1 MYTCVF
7 TPVFMS
13 NVLYM
18 CICLHAFIN
27 YHRFYKPD
35 AGEITIDGI
44 DMADL
49 DRQWL
54 TKRIALVGQNPALF
68 SGTIATNI
76 AYGAPPKS
84 ITLNSDSNSSD
95 STLNSKTG
103 SLPHLNGATMAEIE
117 SAAKLANAHEFIMQF
132 PLG

>member
-1 MYTCVF
+1 
-7 TPVFMS
+7 MS
-13 NVLYM
+13 
-18 CICLHAFIN
+18 
-27 YHRFYKPD
+27 
-35 AGEITIDGI
+35 
-44 DMADL
+44 DL

-84 ITLNSDSNSSD
+84 ITLSSDSSSDSNLTSRI
-95 STLNSKTG
+95 G
-103 SLPHLNGATMAEIE
+103 SLPHLNGATMAEVE